1 MLQKFSIRSKLNLIL
16 FIPLFAVVLLCLGL
30 INDLNSKRKNLEESK
45 DSILVTKALAAV
57 IHPMQIERGLSV
69 GFVTSKG
76 ESGGEALEKTRAD
89 VDSAILNLK
98 NIFANKQEYQT
109 IIENLDGLDSTRD
122 NVRKV
127 NIEPPKVAK
136 YYTKVISSILGYLL
150 KIPPK
155 TENMKIR
162 NEIQAYIHLATMK
175 ESLGV
180 IRATLNSAFINN
192 AFWNDPKMLDTFLF
206 S

>member
-136 YYTKVISSILGYLL
+136 YYTKVISSRLGYLL

-192 AFWNDPKMLDTFLF
+192 AFCFDFKMLDTFLF